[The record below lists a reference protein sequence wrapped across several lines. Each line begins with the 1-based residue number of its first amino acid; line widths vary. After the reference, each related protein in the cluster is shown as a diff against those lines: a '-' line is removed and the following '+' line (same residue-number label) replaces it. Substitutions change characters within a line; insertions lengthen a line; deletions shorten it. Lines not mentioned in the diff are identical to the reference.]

1 MKCSYEQRLSIN
13 HGFETRSA
21 PASLAATFAAL
32 PSVSLL
38 PQLRSRM
45 TRIIHEELSREIIGA
60 AMEVLNELKPEL
72 DEKLY
77 ERAMIIE
84 LKHRGHIVSV
94 QNSFSVSYRGE
105 LIGNLV
111 PDLIVDNAVIVDPKV
126 VSCFTDTHK
135 AQMIGYLNITN
146 LDLALLMNFKNARL
160 EWKRVLRPQ
169 ESDPAAAGPNPDLH
183 A

>member
-1 MKCSYEQRLSIN
+1 
-13 HGFETRSA
+13 
-21 PASLAATFAAL
+21 
-32 PSVSLL
+32 
-38 PQLRSRM
+38 M
-45 TRIIHEELSREIIGA
+45 TRMIHEELSREIIGA
-60 AMEVLNELKPEL
+60 AMEVPNELKPGL

-84 LKHRGHIVSV
+84 LEHRGHSVSV
-94 QNSFSVSYRGE
+94 QSSFPVSYRGE

-126 VSCFTDTHK
+126 VSCFTDTHV
-135 AQMIGYLNITN
+135 AQMIGYLNITS

-169 ESDPAAAGPNPDLH
+169 EPDPAAAGPNPDLH